1 MTTVEQMKLF
11 FEPNS
16 VAILGASR
24 KTGPG
29 AFNIVECL
37 QAYGYQGKILS
48 INPNAQEILGIRCY
62 PSIEKVRDKI
72 ELAVISLDCNQV
84 LSSTEAC
91 LNAGIKAVI
100 IISQGLTDV
109 GGEGKVLQDKIRD
122 MARAK
127 GAMIVGPN
135 TMGLFNN
142 FHNFTTSSI
151 PLVKFHSPVS
161 PVCQSGIFITGLYTF
176 TGPVGK
182 AIDLGNT
189 CDKETGLLF

>member
-16 VAILGASR
+16 VGILGASR

-37 QAYGYQGKILS
+37 QAYGYQGKILP

-72 ELAVISLDCNQV
+72 ELAVISLDRNQV

-127 GAMIVGPN
+127 GTMIVGPN

-161 PVCQSGIFITGLYTF
+161 TICQSGIFITGFYTF